1 MNGFKFFTKGG
12 GLGKPD
18 FKDILERVA
27 NIYNQFTEEGSLTL
41 SKRVAS
47 LPTKTVDYM
56 TVYTSGYIQGYLS
69 FLFLFL
75 YDYMSF

>member
-1 MNGFKFFTKGG
+1 MDSNFSQTGG

-41 SKRVAS
+41 SK
-47 LPTKTVDYM
+47 TIDYI
-56 TVYTSGYIQGYLS
+56 TVYTSYYIQGYLS

-75 YDYMSF
+75 YDYMSFCFS

>member
-1 MNGFKFFTKGG
+1 MDSITNGG

-18 FKDILERVA
+18 FKDILEWVA

-41 SKRVAS
+41 SKRIVS
-47 LPTKTVDYM
+47 LSTKTIDYI
-56 TVYTSGYIQGYLS
+56 TVYTSYYIQGYLS

-75 YDYMSF
+75 YDYMSFCLS